1 MDAAALFRNCALVQA
16 FPVAAGVAL
25 STIRD
30 GRVNLTYARYGAFFA
45 WFVFMAFALS
55 GRNAAA
61 GAADGRPV
69 IVR

>member
-1 MDAAALFRNCALVQA
+1 VEIDHSLRESLVQA
-16 FPVAAGVAL
+16 FLVAARRPL
-25 STIRD
+25 D

-55 GRNAAA
+55 GRRVAAS
-61 GAADGRPV
+61 AADERPA